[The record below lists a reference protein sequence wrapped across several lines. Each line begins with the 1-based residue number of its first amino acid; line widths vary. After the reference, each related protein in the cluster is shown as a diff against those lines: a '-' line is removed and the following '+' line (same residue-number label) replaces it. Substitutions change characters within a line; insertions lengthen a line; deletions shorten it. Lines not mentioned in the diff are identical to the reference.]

1 MDATK
6 FLREGPQMVN
16 DGRLPVDDK
25 TGGLHHVVQAQF
37 QFEFERLAVLDYI
50 IRNTDRGLDNWMVRV
65 EDSTTWS
72 LNDFNTIADNQ
83 RPQADSGSPSALEN
97 HTPLQSPINT
107 TPSIIHI
114 AAIDNGLAFPFKH
127 PDKWRSYPYGWS
139 YLPAAKVPFS
149 QSTRDKLLPLLTS
162 KLWWDDLMKDLRQ
175 ICKLDADFDEKLFR
189 RQVAVMKGQVYN
201 LVQVLRMGNGGA
213 LYISQN
219 NPSVSSLTNQPTTAR
234 DTPTSQ
240 YSRASPTNPL
250 LPTRNNE
257 PSIAENPGAPYDLV
271 LQPPCLVWEDED
283 VRDLVSGK
291 FGVDFAGRDGVLA
304 TIIGGIDAVI
314 HPDKNKHERSM
325 TREEDVGSSN
335 KKAKRSDA
343 APDGKFLTDLSE
355 NDENEPAETTK
366 GSGKKGLRGNLD
378 AFRGKVITFVKSQ
391 PWFSSW

>member
-83 RPQADSGSPSALEN
+83 SPQADSGSPSALEN

-219 NPSVSSLTNQPTTAR
+219 NPSVSSLSNQPTTAR

-250 LPTRNNE
+250 LPARNNE

-314 HPDKNKHERSM
+314 HPDKNKHERPM
-325 TREEDVGSSN
+325 TREEDVGSSS